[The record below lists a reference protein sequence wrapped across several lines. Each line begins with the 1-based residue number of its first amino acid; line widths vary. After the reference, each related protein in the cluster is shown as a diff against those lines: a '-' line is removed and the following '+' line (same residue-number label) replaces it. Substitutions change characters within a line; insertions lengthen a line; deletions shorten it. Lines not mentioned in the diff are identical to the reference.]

1 MCTRI
6 EKLPLRKR
14 SKAVVEDDSFKSSAA
29 YAAMKNIDDSK
40 KMD

>member
-1 MCTRI
+1 MCVRI
-6 EKLPLRKR
+6 EKLPLRKK
-14 SKAVVEDDSFKSSAA
+14 SKAVEDDSFKSSAA